1 MDQISEPASSE
12 MVAAGLRAIGVEP
25 TTRPRVVACLSGGS
39 DSTFLTWALC
49 EIGCEV
55 IAFHLDH
62 GLRHGSELDARC
74 AEAIAS
80 QLGIP
85 IHSMTADIE
94 IAAGSSPET
103 AAREARYAIAEQ
115 VAGETDADWIAT
127 GHTADDQIETFFIN
141 LARGAGLDGLAAIP
155 PRRGRILR
163 PMLSVSREG
172 ARQACADLGMEFI
185 DDPTND
191 DTSILRNRIRH
202 DLLPRLAEILGP
214 GYRDA
219 MLRQFAYLRG
229 DAELLNALADAKLKQ
244 SMVLAGGLAV
254 GIEVNALAGLN
265 QALARRMIRRALAG
279 IGVETPP
286 AGRFVEEAIKAARE
300 GGSAD
305 LGGGFIAR
313 REGECLVVRPAALT
327 APEPATGSIPGR
339 IESPSLGIAVT
350 GEVVDAPETWEDE
363 PGTAWIAPRKAGE
376 FTLRTPREGERFSP
390 LGMKGSKPLA
400 DFLAEAGML
409 RTAREWAPVLAS
421 EDSGSSDVAW
431 VIGRRVSSRFAVPI
445 GAPDAIR
452 LRVEPLVGD

>member
-1 MDQISEPASSE
+1 M
-12 MVAAGLRAIGVEP
+12 RAIGVEP
-25 TTRPRVVACLSGGS
+25 TTRPRVLACLSGGS
-39 DSTFLTWALC
+39 DSTFLTWALS

-62 GLRHGSELDARC
+62 GLRPGSERDARG

-80 QLGIP
+80 ELEIP
-85 IHSMTADIE
+85 IHSLTADID

-103 AAREARYAIAEQ
+103 AAREARYQIAEQ
-115 VAGETDADWIAT
+115 IADETAADWIAT

-155 PRRGRILR
+155 PRRGRIVR
-163 PMLSVSREG
+163 PMLSVSRDA
-172 ARQACADLGMEFI
+172 ARQACSDRGLKFI
-185 DDPTND
+185 DDPTNA

-202 DLLPRLAEILGP
+202 DLVPKLAEILGP

-229 DAELLNALADAKLKQ
+229 DAELLNALADAKLKK
-244 SMVLAGGLAV
+244 SMLLAGGLAV
-254 GIEVNALAGLN
+254 GIEVSALAGLN
-265 QALARRMIRRALAG
+265 QALARRMVRRALAL

-286 AGRFVEEAIKAARE
+286 AGRFVEDAIRAARE

-313 REGECLVVRPAALT
+313 REGEYLVVRPSVLSV
-327 APEPATGSIPGR
+327 PEPTAGSIPGR

-350 GEVVDAPETWEDE
+350 GEIVDAPETWEDE
-363 PGTAWIAPRKAGE
+363 PGTAWIAPGKAGN

-421 EDSGSSDVAW
+421 EGSGRSEVAW
-431 VIGRRVSSRFAVPI
+431 VIGRRVSSHFAVPI
-445 GAPDAIR
+445 GAPEAIR
-452 LRVEPLVGD
+452 LRVEPLVGE

>member
-1 MDQISEPASSE
+1 MNQISEPASPE
-12 MVAAGLRAIGVEP
+12 MVAAGLRAVGVEP
-25 TTRPRVVACLSGGS
+25 ATRPRVLACLSGGS
-39 DSTFLTWALC
+39 DSTFLTWALI
-49 EIGCEV
+49 EVGCEV

-62 GLRHGSELDARC
+62 GLRRGSELDAKY
-74 AEAIAS
+74 AEMTAS
-80 QLGIP
+80 KLDIP
-85 IHSMTADIE
+85 IHSMRAEIE
-94 IAAGSSPET
+94 VAAGSSPET
-103 AAREARYAIAEQ
+103 AAREARYQIAEQ
-115 VAGETDADWIAT
+115 IADETGADWIAT

-155 PRRGRILR
+155 PRRGRIIR
-163 PMLSVSREG
+163 PMLSVSRDS
-172 ARQACADLGMEFI
+172 ARRACTDQGLEFV
-185 DDPTND
+185 DDPTNS

-202 DLLPRLAEILGP
+202 DLLPKLAGILGP

-219 MLRQFAYLRG
+219 MARQFAYLRG
-229 DAELLNALADAKLKQ
+229 DAELLNALADAKLRQ
-244 SMVLAGGLAV
+244 SIVLAGGLAT

-286 AGRFVEEAIKAARE
+286 AGRFVEEAINAARD

-313 REGECLVVRPAALT
+313 REGDYLVVRPARLT
-327 APEPATGSIPGR
+327 VPEPVSGLIPGR
-339 IESPSLGIAVT
+339 IEAPSLGIAVT
-350 GEVVDAPETWEDE
+350 GEVIDAPEIWEDE
-363 PGTAWIAPRKAGE
+363 PGIAWIASRARGK
-376 FTLRTPREGERFSP
+376 FTLRTPRVGERFSP

-409 RTAREWAPVLAS
+409 RTAREWAPVLVS
-421 EDSGSSDVAW
+421 EELGQSVVVW

>member
-1 MDQISEPASSE
+1 MDQISEPASPE
-12 MVAAGLRAIGVEP
+12 MVAAGLRAVGVEP
-25 TTRPRVVACLSGGS
+25 TTRPRILACLSGGS
-39 DSTFLTWALC
+39 DSTFLTWALS
-49 EIGCEV
+49 EVGCAV

-62 GLRHGSELDARC
+62 GLRHGSELDAQC

-80 QLGIP
+80 KLDIP
-85 IHSMTADIE
+85 IHSMTANIE
-94 IAAGSSPET
+94 VATGSSPET
-103 AAREARYAIAEQ
+103 AAREARYLIAEQ
-115 VAGETDADWIAT
+115 IADETDADWIAT

-155 PRRGRILR
+155 PRRGRIIR
-163 PMLSVSREG
+163 PMLSVSRDG
-172 ARQACADLGMEFI
+172 ARRACADLGLKYV
-185 DDPTND
+185 DDPTNA
-191 DTSILRNRIRH
+191 DTSILRNKIRH
-202 DLLPRLAEILGP
+202 DLLPELAGILGP

-244 SMVLAGGLAV
+244 SVVLAGGLAV
-254 GIEVNALAGLN
+254 GIEVSALAGLN

-286 AGRFVEEAIKAARE
+286 AGRFVEEAIRAARE

-313 REGECLVVRPAALT
+313 REGDFLVVRPSRLT
-327 APEPATGSIPGR
+327 VPEPVTGSIPGR
-339 IESPSLGIAVT
+339 IVSPSLGIAVM
-350 GEVVDAPETWEDE
+350 GEIVDAPETWEDE
-363 PGTAWIAPRKAGE
+363 PGVAWITPKARGE
-376 FTLRTPREGERFSP
+376 FTLRTPQEGERFSP
-390 LGMKGSKPLA
+390 LGMRGSKPLA

-409 RTAREWAPVLAS
+409 RTAREWAPVLVS
-421 EDSGSSDVAW
+421 EESGQSVVAW